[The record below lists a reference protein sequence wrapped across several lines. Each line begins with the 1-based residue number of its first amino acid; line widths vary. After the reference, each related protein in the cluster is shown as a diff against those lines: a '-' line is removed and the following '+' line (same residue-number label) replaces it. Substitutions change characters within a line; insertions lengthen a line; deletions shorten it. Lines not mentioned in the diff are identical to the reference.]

1 MKTQRILRL
10 NRRQFLC
17 GTGASVAAFSILPRG
32 VLHAAQSLPAYGRLN
47 VAGIGI
53 GSQGGADI
61 DAVAAEG
68 HNVVALCD
76 VDDGYAAKKSAQ
88 YPNASQFKD
97 YRVMHGSH
105 GGGGCRL
112 LPDRLMDPY
121 SGQNAPAQEIPR
133 VKNHAWDWA
142 EAIRTGRQ
150 AGSHFGYGGPLTQA
164 ALLGAIAIRFPG
176 QALRWDNTKAQ
187 FSNHDAANAYVHPEY
202 RQGWSL

>member
-1 MKTQRILRL
+1 MKNQPNFRI
-10 NRRQFLC
+10 NRRRFLY
-17 GTGASVAAFSILPRG
+17 GTSASVAAFSMLPGG
-32 VLHAAQSLPAYGRLN
+32 VLRAAQGFSSNEKLN

-76 VDDGYAAKKSAQ
+76 VDDGYAATKFAQ
-88 YPNASQFKD
+88 YPKARQFKD
-97 YRVMHGSH
+97 FRVMHGSH

-112 LPDRLMDPY
+112 LPDRLMDQY
-121 SGQNAPAQEIPR
+121 SGKNAPAQKIPR

-164 ALLGAIAIRFPG
+164 ALLGAIATRFPG
-176 QALRWDNTKAQ
+176 QTLRWDNTKAM
-187 FSNHDAANAYVHPEY
+187 FSNHEAANAYVHPEY
-202 RQGWSL
+202 RPGWSL